1 MTPWLSVIGVGEDG
15 LAGLSPVARALL
27 DAAEFVFG
35 GQRHLDL
42 LGATRARTHTWRTPL
57 TDTMADIK
65 ALRGRRVAV
74 LATGDPMWFGVGV
87 TLAKH
92 FERGEMTIIPH
103 ISAFTLAAS
112 RMDWP
117 LAECETITLHGRKLE
132 LLALY
137 LYPGA
142 RLLVLSE
149 DGTTPAAVARLL
161 SEHGWGETS
170 MSVLAHLGGPAE
182 TRMEAKARDW
192 GDRTTPD
199 LNTIALECR
208 AGAGARVFAR
218 TGLPDDAYAHD
229 GQLTK
234 REVRTATLAALA
246 PLPGQML
253 WDVGAGC
260 GSIGI
265 EWMRGARFAQAVA
278 IEREQSRCALIARNA
293 ATLGVPRL
301 NIVHGAAPACL
312 AGLPTPDAV
321 FIGGGIS
328 ATLVDACWAALK
340 PGGRIAA
347 NVVTL
352 EGEAVVLAMADR
364 LGGELTRIQVSRA
377 EQIGARRGWRA
388 LMPVTL
394 WHAVKR

>member
-1 MTPWLSVIGVGEDG
+1 MTPWLSVLGIGEDG
-15 LAGLSPVARALL
+15 PAGLSPAARALL
-27 DAAEFVFG
+27 DTTEFLFG

-42 LGATRARTHTWRTPL
+42 LGAARAEKRCWRTPL
-57 TDTMADIK
+57 IDTMADIK

-74 LATGDPMWFGVGV
+74 LASGDPMWFGVGV
-87 TLAKH
+87 TLARH
-92 FERGEMTIIPH
+92 FDRGEMTIIPH

-112 RMDWP
+112 RMGWP
-117 LAECETITLHGRKLE
+117 LADCETITVHGRRLE

-149 DGTTPAAVARLL
+149 DGATPQAAARLL
-161 SEHGWGETS
+161 TAHGWGASAMT
-170 MSVLAHLGGPAE
+170 VLANMGGDE
-182 TRMEAKARDW
+182 TRIDATARDW
-192 GDRTTPD
+192 GDRAAPD

-208 AGAGARVFAR
+208 ADPGARVFAR
-218 TGLPDDAYAHD
+218 TGLPDDAFAHD

-234 REVRTATLAALA
+234 REVRGATLAALA
-246 PLPGQML
+246 PQPRQML

-260 GSIGI
+260 GSICI

-278 IEREQSRCALIARNA
+278 IEREAARCDLIARNA
-293 ATLGVPRL
+293 AALGVPRL
-301 NIVHGAAPACL
+301 KIVNGSAPAVL
-312 AGLPTPDAV
+312 AGLPAPDAV
-321 FIGGGIS
+321 FIGGGLS
-328 ATLVDACWAALK
+328 PALVDACWAALK
-340 PGGRIAA
+340 SGGRLAA

-352 EGEAVVLAMADR
+352 EGEAVLLAVAER

-377 EQIGARRGWRA
+377 EPIGVRRGWRA

-394 WHAVKR
+394 WHAVKP